1 MEAMELKLWLP
12 KPLYRRLEQTA
23 CLAKCD
29 VQEFILSMLEMALP
43 PPPDDLTPEMA
54 ADLAPWV
61 LLDDETLRAIAD
73 AFLPPRQQRRF
84 TTLLRREETRRL
96 STREGEEWEGL
107 KRASLR
113 ISQNKAKVQFILN
126 QRMQERRAKGK
137 HG

>member
-23 CLAKCD
+23 YLAKCD

-43 PPPDDLTPEMA
+43 PPDDLTPETA

-61 LLDDETLRAIAD
+61 LLDDETLRAIGD
-73 AFLPPRQQRRF
+73 AFLPTQQQRRF
-84 TTLLRREETRRL
+84 TTLLRREETGRL
-96 STREGEEWEGL
+96 STREREEWEGL
-107 KRASLR
+107 KRAYLR

-137 HG
+137 NG